1 MSCYIM
7 FLKINVKRNDREFP
21 EEDRIAGRRNIKRKH
36 RGEGRRTRED
46 KDERGLGRAYIISDS
61 TFERARRIPAILL
74 SLAR

>member
-7 FLKINVKRNDREFP
+7 FLKINVKRNDCEFP
-21 EEDRIAGRRNIKRKH
+21 EEDRIAGNIKRQH